1 MNDELDR
8 IADQIIAHI
17 GTLRPEDPM
26 PRYHAWEDLVTV
38 PLPGRGLGQWLSAR
52 RPDVGC
58 FAREH
63 GAARQAAIIEAASKA
78 ETVEAMAA
86 VAERF
91 GVSLGRVR
99 DLRADVGLGRGKAWR
114 KA

>member
-8 IADQIIAHI
+8 IADLIIAHI
-17 GTLRPEDPM
+17 ATLKPEDPM
-26 PRYHAWEDLVTV
+26 PRYREWTHLVTV
-38 PLPGRGLGQWLSAR
+38 PLPDRGLGQWLSQR

-63 GAARQAAIIEAASKA
+63 VATRQAAIVEAASKA
-78 ETVEAMAA
+78 GTVEAMTA

-91 GVSLGRVR
+91 GISTGRVR
-99 DLRADVGLGRGKAWR
+99 DLRARAGLGPGKGWR
-114 KA
+114 QG